1 MKAILY
7 GIGEYLNSHKHLLP
21 ENLEIIAYGDS
32 SEEKSTRASGKML
45 DGKQIV
51 SPSEIEKMEF
61 DKLIIC
67 TDYGLSN
74 RIYKILKEYDI
85 PYDKFM
91 FLCREEPVL
100 FPFNTDGKWNYRI
113 LTDKSIESHFGDIT
127 ICEKGGTDH
136 DTVVEI
142 FGENTYNII
151 ILPETVVIDMGMNIG
166 AASLYFAANKNVV
179 RVYGFEP
186 FPDTYGRACEN
197 IAMNPDWIRDKIST
211 YNIAVTDKE
220 GEQKVDVETENT
232 GWRNIFS
239 TGSTASSVQIKCRAA
254 KDVVQEILDREEGE
268 RYVLKIDTEGSE
280 FLIFSS
286 LAETDIFHNI
296 DAIVME
302 YHASPAPLIQVL
314 EQYGFRYSIKGKG
327 RIGVITAFKQ

>member
-1 MKAILY
+1 MRAILY
-7 GIGEYLNSHKHLLP
+7 GIGGYLDSHKHLLP
-21 ENLEIIAYGDS
+21 ESLEIIAYGDS

-45 DGKQIV
+45 DGKPIV
-51 SPSEIEKMEF
+51 SPIEIERMEF
-61 DKLIIC
+61 DKLVIC

-74 RIYKILKEYDI
+74 RIYEILKKYDI

-91 FLCREEPVL
+91 FLCREEPIL
-100 FPFNTDGKWNYRI
+100 FPFHVAEKWNYRI
-113 LTDKSIESHFGDIT
+113 MPDKAIESHFGEVV

-142 FGENTYNII
+142 FGENTYNISI
-151 ILPETVVIDMGMNIG
+151 QPESVVIDMGMNIG

-186 FPDTYGRACEN
+186 FPDTYSRACEN
-197 IAMNPDWIRDKIST
+197 IAMNTDWIRNKILT

-220 GEQKVDVETENT
+220 GIRQVSVETDHT

-239 TGSTASSVQIKCRAA
+239 TGSNESSVQIKCKAA
-254 KDVVQEILDREEGE
+254 KDVVQEIMDKEEGK
-268 RYVLKIDTEGSE
+268 RYILKIDTEGSE

-286 LAETDIFHNI
+286 LAETNIFYHI

-302 YHASPAPLIQVL
+302 YHADPKPLIKVL

-327 RIGVITAFKQ
+327 RIGVITAFK